1 MKKIDNKEKIAELLN
16 HIDDDNSIID
26 FDESGMEKMKEKIPY
41 SMAHIS
47 LTLWKISILNQLI
60 GANVGDLKQYSLC
73 TFFIDCHNADM
84 MTMDDLAKIQMF
96 LSEYINPEA
105 EVTWEYGVDDSLK
118 NNQMRLTLVL
128 G

>member
-1 MKKIDNKEKIAELLN
+1 ML
-16 HIDDDNSIID
+16 
-26 FDESGMEKMKEKIPY
+26 
-41 SMAHIS
+41 
-47 LTLWKISILNQLI
+47 SILNQLK

-118 NNQMRLTLVL
+118 KKPNAPDFGTWI
-128 G
+128 GFFC